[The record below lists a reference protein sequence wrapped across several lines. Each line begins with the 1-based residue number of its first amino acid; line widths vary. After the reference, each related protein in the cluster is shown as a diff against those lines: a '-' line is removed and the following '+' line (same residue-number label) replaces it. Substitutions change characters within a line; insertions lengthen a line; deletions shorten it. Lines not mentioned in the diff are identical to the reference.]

1 MEFNYNDGGRADA
14 GFKGKAG
21 DCACRAI
28 AIATGIPYKDAYKLI
43 NEFAKSEKIGKRKKS
58 KSNARTGVYNSTMKK
73 IMEFL
78 GWEWIATMGI
88 GSGCKVHMDSDEL
101 PNGNIIVRVSKHYAA
116 VIDGVLN
123 DTYDSS
129 RDGSRCVYGYYR
141 KRG

>member
-1 MEFNYNDGGRADA
+1 MKFNFNDGGRADA
-14 GFKGKAG
+14 GYKGKTG

-28 AIATGIPYKDAYKLI
+28 AIATGMNYKDAYKLI
-43 NEFAKSEKIGKRKKS
+43 NDFAKNEKLGKRKKTR
-58 KSNARTGVYNSTMKK
+58 SNARTGVYNDTMKK
-73 IMEFL
+73 IMESL

-101 PNGNIIVRVSKHYAA
+101 PMGNIIVRVSKHYAA

>member
-1 MEFNYNDGGRADA
+1 MEFQFNDGGRVNA

-28 AIATGIPYKDAYKLI
+28 AIATGINYKDAYKLI
-43 NEFAKSEKIGKRKKS
+43 NDFAKNEKLGKRKKAR
-58 KSNARTGVYNSTMKK
+58 SNARTGVYNDTMKK
-73 IMEFL
+73 IMESL
-78 GWEWIATMGI
+78 GWEWVATMGI
-88 GSGCKVHMDSDEL
+88 GSGCKVHMDSNEL
-101 PNGNIIVRVSKHYAA
+101 PSGNIIVRVSKHYAA